1 MFVSVGLA
9 GDIKEVRP
17 VTVKIVDSAKGI
29 QFECIAA
36 SFNNAGDT
44 AYFLLH
50 DTASNKKEVYS
61 FGIVNNQLFK
71 Y

>member
-17 VTVKIVDSAKGI
+17 VSVKIVDSDKEI
-29 QFECIAA
+29 QFECTAA
-36 SFNNAGDT
+36 SLNNAGDT

-50 DTASNKKEVYS
+50 DTAK
-61 FGIVNNQLFK
+61 NQK
-71 Y
+71 